1 MAQTRVTGTVTSSED
16 GEPIMGATVKVV
28 GNNAVGTITD
38 IDGNFSLEL
47 KNANAELEFSYIG
60 MTTKKVKAS
69 AKMTVILDADSHMLE
84 NVIITGY
91 GSAKKLGSVVGAVS
105 TVSGEKMKTVATPNF
120 TDALAGQVS
129 GLSVM
134 TSSGDP
140 SASAT
145 IRLRGVNSMNSS
157 NAPLFILDGAPISS
171 SFFQTLNPSD
181 IANITVLKDAAS
193 TAIYGSR
200 AANGVIVIT
209 SRNGKYN
216 ESAQVVVK
224 AQYGISMP
232 TSDGV
237 TMMNSQQY
245 VKFRDIIGQPV
256 SDAIRKAAQH
266 INTNW
271 RDEMLSN
278 SAPTSDINATMQGG
292 GNSVNYYLS
301 FNHHEQEGLIQS
313 SGMQRNTLAA
323 RINARLNRFFKVGF
337 NSNFGDQR
345 YVVNREQN
353 ASGAIYSANPLV
365 FARQAMPFDAPYYYH
380 YDENG
385 NIVKDGK
392 AYGLLYSNLSTPEF
406 YDMYRK
412 QDGEQV
418 TLNIG
423 INETFTPMEG
433 LTFTAQQSLFG
444 YDSTSETGNIPHGE
458 MVTPMGQKIDPQDGT
473 LGDAFSRYYAYTLT
487 HTGEWKKNFGDHYVN
502 LLVGEEARIQ
512 RSRSFSACTT
522 GQTDD
527 RLMLLSSGTKADPG
541 DMGDSR
547 SEAVA
552 NSIFGNVEYN
562 FKEKYYVYGSL
573 RRDGSSKFAPDHRW
587 GTFWSAGAKWNAK
600 KESFLAPVKWLDNL
614 TLSVNYG
621 TTGNDAGASTYGYF
635 GLFGEGGMY
644 NGVKSIG
651 IAQASNA
658 KLTWETV
665 SKFNVGLNMSLFR
678 RLDLDFNF
686 YRNKTSDMLM
696 PIPYSYTTGLSS
708 GAGNIGAMTNTGFE
722 VSATVQLIATKDI
735 NWTFTANV
743 GYNKN
748 RITELFQGR
757 DEYLLANT
765 GLNLKIGHAYGEF
778 YSVRNAGVDP
788 RTGEPQWL
796 DKDGNITK
804 VFNEERDAVF
814 TGKNRYAPWIGGF
827 GTNFTWKGFS
837 VIADFAWAADKW
849 MMQNDEYFI

>member
-129 GLSVM
+129 GLSVL

-140 SASAT
+140 SAAAS

-157 NAPLFILDGAPISS
+157 NEPLFILDGAPISS

-224 AQYGISMP
+224 AQYGISTP

-237 TMMNSQQY
+237 TMMSSQQY

-271 RDEMLSN
+271 RDEMLSS

-353 ASGAIYSANPLV
+353 ASGGIYSANPLV

-433 LTFTAQQSLFG
+433 LTFTAQQSLYG
-444 YDSTSETGNIPHGE
+444 YDSTQEVGNIPREE
-458 MVTPMGQKIDPQDGT
+458 MVTPMGQKIDPQDGS
-473 LGDAFSRYYAYTLT
+473 LADGFSRYYAYTLT

-502 LLVGEEARIQ
+502 LLVGEETRIQ
-512 RSRSFSACTT
+512 RSRSFSAQTT

-527 RLMLLSSGTKADPG
+527 RIMLLSAGTKADPAEM
-541 DMGDSR
+541 DDSR

-614 TLSVNYG
+614 TSSLVRRH
-621 TTGNDAGASTYGYF
+621 ASRVHAHSALRQLVRLT
-635 GLFGEGGMY
+635 
-644 NGVKSIG
+644 
-651 IAQASNA
+651 IASCFSLLVQRQTPLKWMTHVQRQS
-658 KLTWETV
+658 LT
-665 SKFNVGLNMSLFR
+665 
-678 RLDLDFNF
+678 
-686 YRNKTSDMLM
+686 
-696 PIPYSYTTGLSS
+696 LSS
-708 GAGNIGAMTNTGFE
+708 VT
-722 VSATVQLIATKDI
+722 
-735 NWTFTANV
+735 
-743 GYNKN
+743 
-748 RITELFQGR
+748 
-757 DEYLLANT
+757 
-765 GLNLKIGHAYGEF
+765 
-778 YSVRNAGVDP
+778 
-788 RTGEPQWL
+788 
-796 DKDGNITK
+796 
-804 VFNEERDAVF
+804 
-814 TGKNRYAPWIGGF
+814 
-827 GTNFTWKGFS
+827 
-837 VIADFAWAADKW
+837 
-849 MMQNDEYFI
+849 

>member
-129 GLSVM
+129 GLSVL

-140 SASAT
+140 SAAAS

-157 NAPLFILDGAPISS
+157 NEPLFILDGAPISS

-224 AQYGISMP
+224 AQYGISTP

-237 TMMNSQQY
+237 TMMSSQQY

-271 RDEMLSN
+271 RDEMLSS

-353 ASGAIYSANPLV
+353 ASGSIYSANPLV

-433 LTFTAQQSLFG
+433 LTFTAQQSLYG
-444 YDSTSETGNIPHGE
+444 YDSTQEVGNLPREE
-458 MVTPMGQKIDPQDGT
+458 MVTPMGQIIDPQDAWRRRT
-473 LGDAFSRYYAYTLT
+473 L
-487 HTGEWKKNFGDHYVN
+487 
-502 LLVGEEARIQ
+502 I
-512 RSRSFSACTT
+512 
-522 GQTDD
+522 
-527 RLMLLSSGTKADPG
+527 
-541 DMGDSR
+541 
-547 SEAVA
+547 
-552 NSIFGNVEYN
+552 
-562 FKEKYYVYGSL
+562 
-573 RRDGSSKFAPDHRW
+573 
-587 GTFWSAGAKWNAK
+587 
-600 KESFLAPVKWLDNL
+600 
-614 TLSVNYG
+614 
-621 TTGNDAGASTYGYF
+621 
-635 GLFGEGGMY
+635 
-644 NGVKSIG
+644 
-651 IAQASNA
+651 
-658 KLTWETV
+658 
-665 SKFNVGLNMSLFR
+665 
-678 RLDLDFNF
+678 
-686 YRNKTSDMLM
+686 
-696 PIPYSYTTGLSS
+696 
-708 GAGNIGAMTNTGFE
+708 
-722 VSATVQLIATKDI
+722 SATMS
-735 NWTFTANV
+735 W
-743 GYNKN
+743 
-748 RITELFQGR
+748 
-757 DEYLLANT
+757 
-765 GLNLKIGHAYGEF
+765 
-778 YSVRNAGVDP
+778 P
-788 RTGEPQWL
+788 RP
-796 DKDGNITK
+796 
-804 VFNEERDAVF
+804 A
-814 TGKNRYAPWIGGF
+814 
-827 GTNFTWKGFS
+827 
-837 VIADFAWAADKW
+837 
-849 MMQNDEYFI
+849 